1 MANQLDKLV
10 RNWVEYQIWGGTI
23 SFSYNGEVI
32 GTFKTAQITNKTIVI
47 PTWWWGGGSWLDR
60 SEINAMIDVKIRD
73 YDNVFTTTTGLYKI
87 LNAMDEEDELWL
99 TEWDTW
105 ADIVSDQSSMNLI
118 SHSWSVMTMI
128 ASSEIAINEILG
140 DSDALSEIVDSWV
153 SMQVLANSELAIN
166 ILFSNS
172 DALSAILNSSVAID
186 AVVTSDI
193 AIEQLLKNQTLSSST
208 WSTLFS
214 NTAFASAVCANDTYL
229 WYCANNLNATI
240 WLMAN
245 TAWNSVLAD
254 YSKIDIFLSNSTCNS
269 YILANE
275 TSANLWWDAPL
286 RSIINNNLLSSYIW
300 KDDRAYNGIITFDID
315 SSSAETFNI
324 SRNGYNAA
332 TSSWK
337 ISVDGG
343 EWDEQSVSA
352 STSPLWVSLWSTG
365 KHTVVVK
372 PSTYA
377 VWWARQMWNKNTTN
391 YWTTSWLTFSIRN
404 LPWYAFM
411 ASSSSYATS
420 YFMAY
425 AFYGVTS
432 LTWINIKIPTWATS
446 TGNYYLYYLFQ
457 WCTNLT
463 SLTWVLLASGVTT
476 AGNYFMGYMLKG
488 CSSLQRLP
496 SWFDLSG
503 ITTSIGTYFLY
514 YCMSWCSSLDS
525 LPTWFKLPSV
535 WNSSYY
541 CRYVWQN
548 CTSLNANSPTED
560 LKFINAASNCFS
572 GSGISTTSPS
582 AWSTIAVHRT

>member
-1 MANQLDKLV
+1 MANQLEKLV

-47 PTWWWGGGSWLDR
+47 PPWWWGGGSWLDR
-60 SEINAMIDVKIRD
+60 SEVNAMIDVKIRD

-166 ILFSNS
+166 ILFSDS

-275 TSANLWWDAPL
+275 TSANLWADAPL
-286 RSIINNNLLSSYIW
+286 RSIIANNLLDDYIS
-300 KDDRAYNGIITFDID
+300 KDERAYNGIITFDID

-324 SRNGYNAA
+324 SRYWYNAT

-343 EWDEQSVSA
+343 AWDEQSVAA
-352 STSPLWVSLWSTG
+352 STTALGVNLWGSG
-365 KHTVVVK
+365 NHTVVIK

-377 VWWARQMWNKNTTN
+377 VGWARQMWNRSSTN
-391 YWTTSWLTFSIRN
+391 YWTTSWLTFRIRN
-404 LPWYAFM
+404 LPIYAFT
-411 ASSSSYATS
+411 SSDTSATN
-420 YFMAY
+420 YCLYY

-432 LTWINIKIPTWATS
+432 LKSVNIKVPSAMKSVW
-446 TGNYYLYYLFQ
+446 NYFMAQ
-457 WCTNLT
+457 AFRWCTNLANLWTGFNLWGVST
-463 SLTWVLLASGVTT
+463 SVWTYLLYYTWQGCTALTW
-476 AGNYFMGYMLKG
+476 
-488 CSSLQRLP
+488 LP
-496 SWFDLSG
+496 
-503 ITTSIGTYFLY
+503 Y
-514 YCMSWCSSLDS
+514 
-525 LPTWFKLPSV
+525 WFKLPPV

-541 CRYVWQN
+541 MRYTWSG
-548 CTSLNANSPTED
+548 CTNLTGDSPNENLT
-560 LKFINAASNCFS
+560 FINAATNCFS
-572 GSGISTTSPS
+572 SSWISTASPS
-582 AWSTIAVHRT
+582 AWSSIAVHRT